1 MNIKFYMEKRND
13 LLTDISNIC
22 DKVDAEKRAITD
34 EENETVN
41 KKMKEVADIDKT
53 IELENK
59 KRNLIDK
66 QFSIG
71 DDDSNAQGDKT
82 TAEEKSFIEYLTNNT
97 SKALDISTNGALI
110 PETVSNRI
118 VEKVYELCPLLKLIH
133 VEKVKG
139 TFTVP
144 VYDDTTDIECNYVD
158 DLTELTESSGNFKE
172 ISFTNQIAGA
182 LTIISKSLMNN
193 SEFDLLNFVIH
204 RMALSVAKF
213 LSKEC
218 LTGATKLQGVFTEGN
233 VTNTITSKTFT
244 DDALI
249 TLQNSIPTAYQAN
262 CCWVMNRNTLL
273 ECKKLKDANGRSLLN
288 PDLARGYG
296 FTLLGQPIYLDM
308 YVPDNSVFYGDL
320 TGYWLKFS
328 QELETSVLYEKYA
341 TKHAIGVYC
350 YIECDGKPV
359 EQQKLGVLTIS
370 AS

>member
-22 DKVDAEKRAITD
+22 DKVEVEKRVITD
-34 EENETVN
+34 EENQIVS
-41 KKMKEVADIDKT
+41 KKMKEVVDIDKT

-59 KRNLIDK
+59 KRELIDK
-66 QFSIG
+66 QFS
-71 DDDSNAQGDKT
+71 SNEGNSSEDK
-82 TAEEKSFIEYLTNNT
+82 AIVEEKKFLDYLTNNT
-97 SKALDISTNGALI
+97 SKSLSVSANGALI
-110 PETVSNRI
+110 PETISNKI

-133 VEKVKG
+133 IEKVKG

-158 DLTELTESSGNFKE
+158 DLTELTESAGNFKE

-193 SEFDLLNFVIH
+193 TEFDLLNFVVH

-218 LTGATKLQGVFTEGN
+218 LTGNTKMQGIFGENN
-233 VTNTITSKTFT
+233 VTNNIKSKTFN

-249 TLQNSIPTAYQAN
+249 TIQNSIPTAYQSN
-262 CCWVMNRNTLL
+262 CCWVMNRDTLL
-273 ECKKLKDANGRSLLN
+273 KCKKLKDANGRSLLN
-288 PDLARGYG
+288 PDLTRGYG
-296 FTLLGQPIYLDM
+296 FVLLGQPIYIDM
-308 YVPDNSVFYGDL
+308 YVPEDNIFYGDL

-328 QELETSVLYEKYA
+328 QELEISVLYEKYA

-370 AS
+370 AT

>member
-22 DKVDAEKRAITD
+22 DKVEAEKRVITD
-34 EENETVN
+34 EENQIVS
-41 KKMKEVADIDKT
+41 KKMKEVVDIDKT

-59 KRNLIDK
+59 KRELIDK
-66 QFSIG
+66 QFS
-71 DDDSNAQGDKT
+71 SNGSNSSEDK
-82 TAEEKSFIEYLTNNT
+82 AIVEEKKFLDYLTNNT
-97 SKALDISTNGALI
+97 RKSLSVSANGALI
-110 PETVSNRI
+110 PETISNKI

-133 VEKVKG
+133 IEKVKG

-144 VYDDTTDIECNYVD
+144 VYDDTTDIECNYVV
-158 DLTELTESSGNFKE
+158 DLTELTECAGNFKE

-193 SEFDLLNFVIH
+193 TEFDLLNFVVH

-218 LTGATKLQGVFTEGN
+218 LTGNTKMQGIFGENN
-233 VTNTITSKTFT
+233 VTNNIKSKTFN

-249 TLQNSIPTAYQAN
+249 TIQNSIPTAYQSN
-262 CCWVMNRNTLL
+262 CCWVMNRDTLL
-273 ECKKLKDANGRSLLN
+273 KCKKLKDANGRSLLN
-288 PDLARGYG
+288 PDLTRGYG
-296 FTLLGQPIYLDM
+296 FVLLGQPIYIDM
-308 YVPDNSVFYGDL
+308 YVPEDNIFYGDL

-328 QELETSVLYEKYA
+328 QELEISVLYEKYA

-370 AS
+370 AT